1 MKFQT
6 IPRSNPKGLLMFQE
20 LSFQRSRTKPVSIIL
35 HLIAAGL
42 FVLLTTVHV
51 VKPVTRISQIVLPAE
66 MEVKPV
72 PIKRVPIKR
81 AVMVQH
87 KSPSPSAPRSAPAKL
102 ITAGAPRI
110 AVTRHEA
117 LPQPIM
123 VAHLDEP
130 ANIALPQVSDRTVAE
145 APQPKVA
152 GFGGT
157 VAAGTSGH
165 TVIAQGAGF
174 GGSGSGS
181 GRGNGVGNGT
191 VLRAGFGSQQAAP
204 KLMAVAAKPETT
216 PVIVLSRP
224 PATYTEAAR
233 QARVQ
238 GEVELRVCFHADGR
252 VEVIE
257 MLRGLGHGLDEN
269 AISDASAI
277 RFKPATSNGKPID
290 FVTTVHIAFEL
301 A

>member
-1 MKFQT
+1 
-6 IPRSNPKGLLMFQE
+6 MFQE
-20 LSFQRSRTKPVSIIL
+20 LSFQRNRTKPVSIIL

-42 FVLLTTVHV
+42 FVLLTAVHV
-51 VKPVTRISQIVLPAE
+51 VKPVTRINHIVLVAE

-72 PIKRVPIKR
+72 PIRHTVP
-81 AVMVQH
+81 VQH
-87 KSPSPSAPRSAPAKL
+87 KSQSPSMPNPAPAKL

-123 VAHLDEP
+123 VAHLDVP
-130 ANIALPQVSDRTVAE
+130 ANIALPQASDRTVAE

-165 TVIAQGAGF
+165 TGTAQGTGF
-174 GGSGSGS
+174 GVSGNGT
-181 GRGNGVGNGT
+181 GRGNGLGTGT
-191 VLRAGFGSQQAAP
+191 VLRAGFGSQQAAHRV
-204 KLMAVAAKPETT
+204 MAVAEKSERT

-238 GEVELRVCFHADGR
+238 GEVALRVCFHADGR

-257 MLRGLGHGLDEN
+257 MLRGLGHGLDET

-277 RFKPATSNGKPID
+277 RFKPATSDGKPID
-290 FVTTVHIAFEL
+290 FVTTIHIAFEL